1 MYYMKPIYDDFTIDQ
16 NGNPVKNE
24 ITNFEKVEE
33 FNKVFG
39 VTNQKEFQNDI
50 FENDK
55 LVNYRMSLI
64 TEEYTELCDA
74 VKNKDITETI
84 DALSDILFVVYGFY
98 TAIGVNADDAF
109 DIVYKSNMSKVCL
122 TEEEAIESVKRYTEE
137 IPQRYDSPSYKKAP
151 DNKRWLVYNK
161 NTNKILKSY
170 KYTEAKFDT
179 LMNVEECENTLIDAP
194 SRSLKEIMSNP
205 TKRDLKLFKFYEKSI
220 IARNG
225 DLRFGIDIPATFED
239 PDVDYPS
246 DDEDDQNMKTGLSEV
261 VEECEENVHK
271 YDNIQVVDQVS
282 KYKNLNIS
290 SISI

>member
-1 MYYMKPIYDDFTIDQ
+1 MYKMKPIYDDFTIDK
-16 NGNPVKNE
+16 NGIPVKNE
-24 ITNFEKVEE
+24 ITNFKKVEE

-39 VTNQKEFQNDI
+39 VPNQKEFQKDI
-50 FENDK
+50 FENNK

-64 TEEYTELCDA
+64 TEEYNELCDA

-170 KYTEAKFDT
+170 KYTEANFDI
-179 LMNVEECENTLIDAP
+179 LMNVETTLKNAQY
-194 SRSLKEIMSNP
+194 RSLKEIMSNP
-205 TKRDLKLFKFYEKSI
+205 TKIDFYEKSI
-220 IARNG
+220 KA
-225 DLRFGIDIPATFED
+225 
-239 PDVDYPS
+239 
-246 DDEDDQNMKTGLSEV
+246 
-261 VEECEENVHK
+261 VEEDVLK

>member
-16 NGNPVKNE
+16 NGIPVKNE

-179 LMNVEECENTLIDAP
+179 LMNVEECETL
-194 SRSLKEIMSNP
+194 
-205 TKRDLKLFKFYEKSI
+205 RDSI
-220 IARNG
+220 GN
-225 DLRFGIDIPATFED
+225 LRFDIDVPATFED
-239 PDVDYPS
+239 PDIDYS
-246 DDEDDQNMKTGLSEV
+246 SNEDDQNIKNGLSECAEDV
-261 VEECEENVHK
+261 RK
-271 YDNIQVVDQVS
+271 YDNVQVVDQVS